1 MATLDTLLASLTNDR
16 PTGALRVGRVGTV
29 FLDEGRVTYM
39 ECAQT
44 PGVERLLTA
53 RGRMPEAA
61 LRRIQ
66 ADGGCERLLAEG
78 AVTLGELQFCVLGAV
93 LDAAFFLLP
102 ATGTRPKFRPGERH
116 WLGGRWYFEVSGLVR
131 ECARRRAQLAR
142 IWPSADV
149 DTAPVRPAS
158 RLSGQGVTLT
168 AVQWEI
174 VTRADEEA
182 TPLDL
187 ARRLGR
193 SGYSVLLAV
202 RRLAASGLLAPPD
215 PAGASPEAGGGG
227 GGGATLPKRARGGG
241 RRARPSTQTLDP
253 ADAPP
258 QPPDPALSPADA
270 ASPVDAAPPVD
281 PARRAKQALPANQD
295 RPPAPGPLAAP
306 AGPPPLLPEAADAAD
321 AADAAGATGPAGA
334 LDPSGP
340 ARSLGPAV
348 TADPRDLALLM
359 RLKKA
364 LEELA

>member
-1 MATLDTLLASLTNDR
+1 MATLDTLLASLANDR
-16 PTGALRVGRVGTV
+16 PTGALRVGRAGTV

-53 RGRMPEAA
+53 RGRIPEAA
-61 LRRIQ
+61 LRHIQ

-78 AVTLGELQFCVLGAV
+78 PVTLGELQFCVLGAV

-202 RRLAASGLLAPPD
+202 RRLAASGLLAPAD
-215 PAGASPEAGGGG
+215 PAPSADPPGSAGSSGPAGSGGTAGAAAAGSGPAGSAAAGPAPEAGGGR
-227 GGGATLPKRARGGG
+227 GATLPKRARGGG
-241 RRARPSTQTLDP
+241 RRARTSPQTPDP

-258 QPPDPALSPADA
+258 QPPDPAHPS
-270 ASPVDAAPPVD
+270 VD
-281 PARRAKQALPANQD
+281 PAR
-295 RPPAPGPLAAP
+295 PPAAGPLAAP
-306 AGPPPLLPEAADAAD
+306 AGPPPLLPD
-321 AADAAGATGPAGA
+321 GSTA
-334 LDPSGP
+334 LAPSGP
-340 ARSLGPAV
+340 ARSFGPAV